1 MARHVLFKIVQQ
13 KPLEIDLSLEQ
24 QRKYPVHSHF
34 LTQAVETVLIYKYK
48 PDKKLD
54 EKKYID
60 FLKSYLKKKYN
71 AYSVIEGS
79 LQEQLK

>member
-1 MARHVLFKIVQQ
+1 MIRHVLFKIVQQ
-13 KPLEIDLSLEQ
+13 EPLEIDLSIEQ

-34 LTQAVETVLIYKYK
+34 LTQAAETVLIYKYK

-54 EKKYID
+54 EKEYIE

-71 AYSVIEGS
+71 AYSVTAGV